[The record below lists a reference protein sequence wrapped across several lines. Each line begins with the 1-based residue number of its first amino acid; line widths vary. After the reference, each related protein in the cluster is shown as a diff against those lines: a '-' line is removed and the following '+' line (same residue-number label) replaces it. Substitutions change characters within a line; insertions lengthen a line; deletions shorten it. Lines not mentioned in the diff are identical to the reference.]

1 MEVFLS
7 LFIGLIAGVAG
18 GFFGIGGAVL
28 IIPLLVG
35 IFGFDQHLAQGTSV
49 MALLPPI
56 GLLAAM
62 KYYQQGN
69 VKVAIGLLVA
79 LGFLFGGFIGAHY
92 AHKLH
97 PEMMKK
103 AFGVFLFFV
112 SIKMIFFK

>member
-1 MEVFLS
+1 MELFLAVV
-7 LFIGLIAGVAG
+7 IGSIAGVAG

-28 IIPLLVG
+28 IIPLLIGV
-35 IFGFDQHLAQGTSV
+35 FGFEQHLAQGTSV

-56 GLLAAM
+56 GLLAVM

-69 VKVAIGLLVA
+69 VQVAIGLLVA
-79 LGFLFGGFIGAHY
+79 LGFFFGGFVGAHY

-97 PEMMKK
+97 PEMMRK
-103 AFGVFLFFV
+103 AFGFFLLFV